1 MAKEKIALVV
11 DSTCGYTKKEIEKM
25 GGYYV
30 PLNISINNDEYLDGV
45 TLTEKQLIDKMTN
58 DSIVKTSSPSAGL
71 FEEEFKK
78 ALKTHDKVFCVT
90 LSKKLSSSIE
100 SAKIAKSL
108 HKEWN
113 DKIFILDSL
122 YGSSFIQYDI
132 KKMFEMINS
141 GTTIE
146 ALEKLS
152 SVQAEKAFG
161 AFAPKTLIH
170 LKNGG
175 RISDS
180 AAIIGNVL
188 KILPVLTWVD
198 GHMDPDLVVKTRT
211 FKRASLKCINIV
223 EKKWKTI
230 EDKENYE
237 ICIISTHKIESEFY
251 ENFIKKVKDKLK
263 LKREPIFG
271 TMSGAL
277 VAHVGPDFIGVLLIY
292 K

>member
-1 MAKEKIALVV
+1 MTKEKIALVV

-30 PLNISINNDEYLDGV
+30 PLNISINGKEYLDGI

-58 DSIVKTSSPSAGL
+58 DSIVKTSAPSAGL
-71 FEEEFKK
+71 FEEAFKK
-78 ALKTHDKVFCVT
+78 ALKTHDKVFCLT
-90 LSKKLSSSIE
+90 LSKKISSSIK
-100 SAKIAKSL
+100 SAKTAKAS
-108 HKEWN
+108 HKEW
-113 DKIFILDSL
+113 DGKVFVLDSL
-122 YGSSFIQYDI
+122 YGSSFVQYDI
-132 KKMFEMINS
+132 KKMFKMVNS
-141 GTTIE
+141 GTTIK

-152 SVQAEKAFG
+152 SDQAEKAFG
-161 AFAPKTLIH
+161 AFTPKTLIH

-175 RISDS
+175 RISSS

-198 GHMDPDLVVKTRT
+198 GHMDPDLVVKART
-211 FKRASLKCINIV
+211 FKKASSKCIKIV

-237 ICIISTHKIESEFY
+237 ICIIATHKIDNEFY
-251 ENFIKKVKDKLK
+251 DNFIKRVKEKLK
-263 LKREPIFG
+263 LKKEPIFG

-277 VAHVGPDFIGVLLIY
+277 VAHVGPDFIGVLIIY

>member
-1 MAKEKIALVV
+1 MKKQKIALVV
-11 DSTCGYTKKEIEKM
+11 DSTCGYTKKEIDKM

-30 PLNISINNDEYLDGV
+30 PLSISINDENYLDGI

-58 DSIVKTSSPSAGL
+58 DSVVKTAAPSSGL

-78 ALKTHDKVFCVT
+78 ALKTHDKVFCLT
-90 LSKKLSSSIE
+90 LSKKLSSSMD
-100 SAKIAKSL
+100 SANIAKSS
-108 HKEWN
+108 HKEWES
-113 DKIFILDSL
+113 KVFVLDSL
-122 YGSSFIQYDI
+122 YGSSFVQYDI
-132 KKMFEMINS
+132 KKMFKMVEA

-152 SVQAEKAFG
+152 SDQAEKAFG

-175 RISDS
+175 RISSS
-180 AAIIGNVL
+180 AAIIGNTL

-211 FKRASLKCINIV
+211 FKRASSKCVNIV

-230 EDKENYE
+230 KDKENYE
-237 ICIISTHKIESEFY
+237 ICIISTHKIDNEFY
-251 ENFIKKVKDKLK
+251 ENFIKRVKDKLK

-277 VAHVGPDFIGVLLIY
+277 VAHVGPEFIGVLIIY